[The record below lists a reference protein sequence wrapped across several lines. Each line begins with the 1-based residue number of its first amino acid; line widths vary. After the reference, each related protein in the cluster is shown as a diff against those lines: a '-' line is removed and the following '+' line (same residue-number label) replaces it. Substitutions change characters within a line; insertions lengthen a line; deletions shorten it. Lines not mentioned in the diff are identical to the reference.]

1 MYDVIVVGGGAA
13 GLTAALY
20 TARQGMSTLV
30 LTKDIGG
37 QAILTP
43 SIENYP
49 GFESISGLE
58 FAERVKEQVERFN
71 AEFRYEEVK
80 GIEAAEG
87 YYLVRSSMDEYE
99 TISVILAFGKTP
111 RDLNVPGEAKLVGK
125 GVSYCAVCDAPLY
138 KGKRV
143 AVVGIGDPALDATL
157 MLCSIAEKVYLISR
171 SSALIGHEDL
181 MGLCSNARNVEL
193 LLRANVL
200 EIVGDNRVKGIRV
213 KDAQGI
219 KDIEVDGVFI
229 ELGYVARTE
238 WLKGLVELN
247 EKGEIVVN
255 KNQETSRAGIFAAG
269 DVTDT
274 QFKQLVI
281 SAGEGAKA
289 GLAAYNYVQRLKGK
303 PVVRS
308 DWKTLLSSK

>member
-58 FAERVKEQVERFN
+58 FAERVKEQAERFN

-80 GIEAAEG
+80 GIEAAES
-87 YYLVRSSMDEYE
+87 YYLVRSTMDEYE

-157 MLCSIAEKVYLISR
+157 MLCSIAERVYLISR

-181 MGLCSNARNVEL
+181 MGSCSNARNVEL

-229 ELGYVARTE
+229 ELGYIARTE